1 MNIDLSALSLEEL
14 KALRKSVDR
23 LIDDWAERRRREA
36 LAAAEEA
43 ARSHGF
49 NLSDLGLTG
58 GRPRRAAAAAR
69 TPSVARYANPDN
81 AAQTWSGR
89 GRRPEWLKAALA
101 AGRSLEDL
109 AI

>member
-1 MNIDLSALSLEEL
+1 MSIDLSDLSLEDL
-14 KALRKSVDR
+14 KSLRKKIDR
-23 LIDDWAERRRREA
+23 LVDGWEERRRREA

-49 NLSDLGLTG
+49 NLSELGVSG
-58 GRPRRAAAAAR
+58 GGKRRGAAKTA
-69 TPSVARYANPDN
+69 SVARYANPDN
-81 AAQTWSGR
+81 ATETWSGR
-89 GRRPEWLKAALA
+89 GRRPEWLKAALD

>member
-1 MNIDLSALSLEEL
+1 MSVDLSDLSLEDL
-14 KALRKSVDR
+14 KSLRKKIDR
-23 LIDDWAERRRREA
+23 LIDGWEERRRREA

-49 NLSDLGLTG
+49 NLSDLGVSG
-58 GRPRRAAAAAR
+58 GKRRGGAKPA
-69 TPSVARYANPDN
+69 SVARYANPAN
-81 AAQTWSGR
+81 AAETWSGR
-89 GRRPEWLKAALA
+89 GRRPEWLKAALD